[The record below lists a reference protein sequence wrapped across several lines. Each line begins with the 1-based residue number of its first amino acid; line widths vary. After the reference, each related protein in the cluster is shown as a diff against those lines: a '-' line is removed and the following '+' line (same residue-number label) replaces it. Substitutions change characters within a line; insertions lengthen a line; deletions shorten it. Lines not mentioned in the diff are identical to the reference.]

1 MKILVVD
8 DDLDIQ
14 RLVSIHLTKEGYHVL
29 KASDAHAALHLLEE
43 ERVDL
48 AIVDVMM
55 PGMNGFDLTKILT
68 EDLSI
73 PVILLTAKGQLE
85 DKEKGF
91 LSGTEDYIV
100 KPFEPKELLFRVQ
113 VILRRYERSM
123 RDEIV
128 MGNTSINRKTFE
140 VVINQETLIL
150 PLKEFEILY
159 TLMGRAN
166 KVTSRGL
173 LIEEIWGLEEEGT
186 ELRLNTH
193 MNRIRD
199 RLKKHGASIEIQ
211 TVRGVGYRLE
221 GAQ

>member
-8 DDLDIQ
+8 DDLHIQ

-29 KASDAHAALHLLEE
+29 KASDADEALHLLEE

-199 RLKKHGASIEIQ
+199 RLKKHGSSVEIH

-221 GAQ
+221 GA

>member
-29 KASDAHAALHLLEE
+29 KASDAHEALHLLEE

-123 RDEIV
+123 QDEIV

-199 RLKKHGASIEIQ
+199 RLKKHSSSVEIH

-221 GAQ
+221 GS

>member
-29 KASDAHAALHLLEE
+29 KASDADAALHLLEE

-113 VILRRYERSM
+113 VVLRRYERSM

-140 VVINQETLIL
+140 VIINQETLIL

-199 RLKKHGASIEIQ
+199 RLKKHGSSVEIH

-221 GAQ
+221 GAR

>member
-29 KASDAHAALHLLEE
+29 KASDADTALHLLEE

-199 RLKKHGASIEIQ
+199 RLKKHGSSVEIH

-221 GAQ
+221 GS

>member
-8 DDLDIQ
+8 DDLHIQ

-29 KASDAHAALHLLEE
+29 KASDADEALHLLEE

-159 TLMGRAN
+159 TLIGRAN

-199 RLKKHGASIEIQ
+199 RLKKHGSSVEIH

-221 GAQ
+221 GA

>member
-8 DDLDIQ
+8 DDLHIQ

-29 KASDAHAALHLLEE
+29 KASDADEALHLLEE

-123 RDEIV
+123 RDEVV

-199 RLKKHGASIEIQ
+199 RLKKHGSSVEIH

-221 GAQ
+221 GA

>member
-8 DDLDIQ
+8 DDLHIQ

-29 KASDAHAALHLLEE
+29 KASDADEALRLLEE

-91 LSGTEDYIV
+91 HSGTEDYIV

-199 RLKKHGASIEIQ
+199 RLKKHGSSVEIH

-221 GAQ
+221 GA

>member
-29 KASDAHAALHLLEE
+29 KASDADTALHLLEE

-128 MGNTSINRKTFE
+128 MGTTSINRKTFE

-199 RLKKHGASIEIQ
+199 RLKKHGSSVEIH

-221 GAQ
+221 GS

>member
-8 DDLDIQ
+8 DDLHIQ

-29 KASDAHAALHLLEE
+29 KASDADEALHLLEE

-55 PGMNGFDLTKILT
+55 PGMNGFNLTKILT

-199 RLKKHGASIEIQ
+199 RLKKHGSSVEIH

-221 GAQ
+221 GA